1 MLQKCKILGRTIS
14 FTLRY
19 IGIRKYFLK
28 YHSPPPPPPPVCQ
41 QKLLPAY
48 VLPYFTLCMEVACW
62 HTGGKDVQQPKNPGP
77 KPTKCLF
84 YQIRN

>member
-1 MLQKCKILGRTIS
+1 MAVKSVFERCKTLGRTIS

-19 IGIRKYFLK
+19 IGIQKHFLK
-28 YHSPPPPPPPVCQ
+28 YHPPVCQ

-62 HTGGKDVQQPKNPGP
+62 HTGGGGYVQQPKNPGP
-77 KPTKCLF
+77 KPTNAFSTK
-84 YQIRN
+84 